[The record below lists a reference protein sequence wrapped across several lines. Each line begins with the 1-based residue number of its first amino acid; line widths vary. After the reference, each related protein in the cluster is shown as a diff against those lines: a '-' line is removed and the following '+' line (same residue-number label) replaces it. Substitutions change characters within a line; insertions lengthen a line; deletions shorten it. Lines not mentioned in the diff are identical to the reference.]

1 MDQSPEEVFAEVN
14 NVRGWWSEE
23 IAGSTDQ
30 PGAEFTFTVQAIHCS
45 TQKIT
50 EWEPGKRVVWQV
62 VDSQLDF
69 VADKEEWTGTD
80 IIFEIARRG
89 GRTELC
95 FTHAGLMP
103 ALACY
108 GECADAWAHYI
119 NDSLFNLI
127 TTGSGKPERKEVA
140 EVVGR

>member
-1 MDQSPEEVFAEVN
+1 MRPSTTCA
-14 NVRGWWSEE
+14 
-23 IAGSTDQ
+23 AGGRKRSTGRTDQ
-30 PGAEFTFTVQAIHCS
+30 PGAEFTFRAGDIHCS

-50 EWEPGKRVVWQV
+50 EWEPGKKVVWQV
-62 VDSQLDF
+62 VDSQIDF

-80 IIFEIARRG
+80 IVFEIARRD
-89 GRTELC
+89 GRTELR
-95 FTHAGLMP
+95 FTHAGLVP

-127 TTGSGKPERKEVA
+127 TTGSGKPDRQEVA
-140 EVVGR
+140 EAQAMT